1 MKGKKIK
8 FIILVITII
17 TIFRS
22 SGPLTEIKLIPASFA
37 IALANNVFP
46 QPGGP
51 HNNTPVGVVNPKA
64 VKCSEC
70 RTGA

>member
-1 MKGKKIK
+1 M
-8 FIILVITII
+8 FS
-17 TIFRS
+17 S
-22 SGPLTEIKLIPASFA
+22 SGPLTEMKLIPASFA
-37 IALANNVFP
+37 IALASNVLP

-51 HNNTPVGVVNPKA
+51 HNNTPVGVVNPRA

>member
-1 MKGKKIK
+1 M
-8 FIILVITII
+8 FS
-17 TIFRS
+17 S
-22 SGPLTEIKLIPASFA
+22 SGPLTEMKLIPASFA
-37 IALANNVFP
+37 IALASNVLP

-51 HNNTPVGVVNPKA
+51 HSNTPMGVVNPRA